1 MVSNIRFMNKIFRTS
16 VLLLLIGC
24 AAVSPPSGGPKDIT
38 PPSLLSVDPPS
49 GTTNI
54 TSNFS
59 VVLTFSERL
68 DESTLDKAFRIA
80 PVLDVPLDIQLKREK
95 ATVTF
100 PDNLVIDQTYIIT
113 IDRDLMDEHKNRLDQ
128 TYQHAFST
136 GSEIAKGEIRG
147 KIDNPYDKSSTLFL
161 YRVNGNALDSLFTTN
176 PDYYSESDDKG
187 FYHFSFL
194 EPGDYQVLAVGAS
207 VGPVPINPVRMSY
220 GVHWKSPLTISS
232 STDTLRNVNMRV
244 HRESTALNVVAAHME
259 TRCRGVI
266 RFTNPVS
273 LKNQK
278 QPSIVLQIEITGD
291 TIIPELVHQYVDG
304 SNEIHF
310 HTSQLKPGEE
320 VRLIISGIVD
330 SLDQELELFKGE
342 VAIPEADTSDLE
354 IIHPAP
360 GKTINIH
367 PEQTF
372 EIQFSDIV
380 TVDMSDT
387 LIRIQRKDGVFFS
400 PIIIWDNPTQLTLV
414 PEGGWESEK
423 NYEVML
429 FGHHFIGPTGVPLPD
444 SVVVFKVSVG
454 KEVGYGGIMG
464 FVLWE
469 YSDNAVVAAKSI
481 EKPQKIHQTDVNFDG
496 SYEFKSLPSGFWLLS
511 TFQDVNMDG
520 RYSFGRA
527 VEFQP
532 SEPFLD
538 YPDTVEVRANWIIEG
553 ITIKRG
559 KKQ

>member
-1 MVSNIRFMNKIFRTS
+1 MNKIFRTS

-54 TSNFS
+54 TSNYS

-80 PVLDVPLDIQLKREK
+80 PVMDVPLDIQLKREK

-100 PDNLVIDQTYIIT
+100 PDNLDNDQTYIIT
-113 IDRDLMDEHKNRLDQ
+113 ISRDLMDEHKNKLDQ
-128 TYQHAFST
+128 TYQLAFST
-136 GSEIAKGEIRG
+136 GSEIAGGEICG
-147 KIDNPYDKSSTLFL
+147 KVENPYNKSSTLFL
-161 YRVNGNALDSLFTTN
+161 YRIHRNDLDSLFTSN

-207 VGPVPINPVRMSY
+207 VGPVPINPARMPYS
-220 GVHWKSPLTISS
+220 VHWNSPLKIASL
-232 STDTLRNVNMRV
+232 TDTLRNVNMRV
-244 HRESTALNVVAAHME
+244 HREPTPLNVVAALME
-259 TRCRGVI
+259 THCRGVI

-273 LKNQK
+273 LKYQK
-278 QPSIVLQIEITGD
+278 QPSIVLRKEMNGD
-291 TIIPELVHQYVDG
+291 TVIPELVHQYVDG
-304 SNEIHF
+304 SSEIHF
-310 HTSQLKPGEE
+310 HTSQLKPNEE

-330 SLDQELELFKGE
+330 SLDQELEWFERE
-342 VAIPEADTSDLE
+342 VVVPEVDTSDLE
-354 IIHPAP
+354 IIHPGL
-360 GKTINIH
+360 GKSIHIH

-380 TVDMSDT
+380 TVDTSDT
-387 LIRIQRKDGVFFS
+387 LIRIQGKDEVFFS
-400 PIIIWDNPTQLTLV
+400 PMLIWDNPTRLTVV

-429 FGHHFIGPTGVPLPD
+429 FGHYFMGPTGVSLQD

-469 YSDNAVVAAKSI
+469 YSDSAFVVAKSI
-481 EKPQKIHQTDVNFDG
+481 EKPPKIHRTNVNFDG
-496 SYEFKSLPSGFWLLS
+496 SYEFKSLSSGFWLLS

-527 VEFQP
+527 IEFQP

-553 ITIKRG
+553 ITITRG